1 VRVGVYVDGFNLY
14 YGGRSLCGRGQ
25 AGWRWLDVRALSE
38 GLLTPD
44 WRTSGA
50 HIERI
55 VYCTARISGSS
66 NSASQA
72 EQDVYLKALV
82 GTSAIDHVEYG
93 VFVERVK
100 NAPLAVGD
108 AKGRPVL
115 ATSAWPVM
123 IKDAAAVDVPNARFM
138 VSVAYREEKGSDV
151 NVASHL
157 LVDVLDGDVD
167 AAIVISNDS
176 DLAFPLATARARV
189 PVGTVNPSRAYLA
202 GKLSGLP
209 GDGVGRHWWR
219 QLKASDF
226 TANQLPDPAAG
237 YAKPSPW

>member
-1 VRVGVYVDGFNLY
+1 MRVGVYVDGFNLY

-38 GLLTPD
+38 GSTHPD

-123 IKDAAAVDVPNARFM
+123 IKDAEAVDVPNARFM

-151 NVASHL
+151 NVALQL

-167 AAIVISNDS
+167 AAIVVSNDS

-202 GKLSGLP
+202 GRLRGLP
-209 GDGVGRHWWR
+209 GDGVGPHWWR
-219 QLKASDF
+219 
-226 TANQLPDPAAG
+226 
-237 YAKPSPW
+237 